1 MPEVLISGY
10 LHTRSESAARRIL
23 DRLGRACGL
32 DLRAASLTPR
42 PGQPGEVGFL
52 LTVPWAET
60 TARGAWFD
68 LPARFASV
76 VGRWSTPGPPV
87 ETEGRWDFALTSERT
102 SLPGLICLTVEAR
115 ST

>member
-1 MPEVLISGY
+1 MPEVLVSGY
-10 LHTRSESAARRIL
+10 LHTRSEGAARRIL

-42 PGQPGEVGFL
+42 PGQPGEVQFL

-60 TARGAWFD
+60 TARDAWFV

-87 ETEGRWDFALTSERT
+87 ETDGRWDFALTSERT
-102 SLPGLICLTVEAR
+102 SLSGLICLTVEAR